1 MTADQK
7 LGIILGITAGVNL
20 LVFGSAFLYYSISV
34 LKDIVKELKK
44 G

>member
-7 LGIILGITAGVNL
+7 LGIILSVTAGVNL

>member
-7 LGIILGITAGVNL
+7 LGIILGVTAGVNL
-20 LVFGSAFLYYSISV
+20 LIFGSVFLYYSVSV
-34 LKDIVKELKK
+34 FKDIIIKLKK

>member
-7 LGIILGITAGVNL
+7 LGIILGVTAGVNL
-20 LVFGSAFLYYSISV
+20 LVFGSAFLYYSILI
-34 LKDIVKELKK
+34 LKDIVKKLKK